1 MPMDTFF
8 NSYGIKM
15 KIERAGEIVMETIG
29 LPNHEKATGKAF
41 IGFRPETDVR
51 TADVIVNPAGDRF
64 FVVETE
70 TSYFQK
76 KAQQIKAFYQTEQEY
91 FAKESRQPNTVFHIG
106 TAYGSVIGT
115 SNTVTIDYQT
125 SLSDLR
131 TRVVSESTPDKEQME
146 KLVNL
151 VEMIVN
157 EQIPAQKGVL
167 SKFSTLMERHSWLS
181 GSVASTLLGWL
192 IQSLK

>member
-1 MPMDTFF
+1 M
-8 NSYGIKM
+8 
-15 KIERAGEIVMETIG
+15 
-29 LPNHEKATGKAF
+29 
-41 IGFRPETDVR
+41 
-51 TADVIVNPAGDRF
+51 
-64 FVVETE
+64 
-70 TSYFQK
+70 
-76 KAQQIKAFYQTEQEY
+76 
-91 FAKESRQPNTVFHIG
+91 
-106 TAYGSVIGT
+106 IGT

-167 SKFSTLMERHSWLS
+167 SKFSTLM
-181 GSVASTLLGWL
+181 
-192 IQSLK
+192 